1 MGAHHIILLF
11 APSNALFLEGTQISL
26 MGLFTF
32 FKKKPDPRP
41 QARRIYANA
50 LRLSGVAK
58 AIRANKIVVALRA
71 TQVMDKIFEEGQ
83 RKVLAYDDALMVALA
98 GGEDPPNYPQAE
110 ANDCFQEILTA
121 SGKAYAYV
129 PFKYAQ
135 IMFMLGANHQSG
147 RMSTDAVPEI
157 ARGVSDQ
164 IVEELKL
171 SEYAV
176 QPIDALT
183 FLRDLPDSDTAN

>member
-1 MGAHHIILLF
+1 MVMGV
-11 APSNALFLEGTQISL
+11 
-26 MGLFTF
+26 FTF
-32 FKKKPDPRP
+32 FKKKPDPQL

-50 LRLSGVAK
+50 VRLSGAAK

-71 TQVMDKIFEEGQ
+71 AQVMDKIFEEGQ
-83 RKVLAYDDALMVALA
+83 RKVLAYDESLMIALA
-98 GGEDPPNYPQAE
+98 GGEDPPSYPQAE
-110 ANDCFQEILTA
+110 TSECFQEILTA
-121 SGKAYAYV
+121 SGKVYAYV

-147 RMSTDAVPEI
+147 RMSTDDVLEV

-164 IVEELKL
+164 IAEELKL

-176 QPIDALT
+176 QPIDALS
-183 FLRDLPDSDTAN
+183 FLRDLPDSETAN